1 MSAAI
6 RTLRALI
13 LDFDGVILESN
24 GIKTLAFR
32 EVFARFP
39 EHLESMMRYHEEHIS
54 EPRQA
59 KFEYLVSRLLGR
71 PQDTELVAELTAD
84 FSRRVLDRMTDCAPV
99 NGAFE
104 FLEEFSP
111 WLPLF
116 LVSVNPEADLLT
128 ILDKRD
134 LRRHF
139 ADIYGCPPW
148 TKTRAVD
155 SVIGIL
161 GGDRAG
167 LALIGDAPS
176 DLHAAREAA
185 IEFIGRDS
193 GISFDNPVPPL
204 YPDMKALADLLR
216 ARIAS

>member
-1 MSAAI
+1 MSGEMQK
-6 RTLRALI
+6 LRALI

-24 GIKTLAFR
+24 GLKTLAFR
-32 EVFARFP
+32 EVFARYP
-39 EHLESMMRYHEEHIS
+39 EHLESMIRFHEEHIS
-54 EPRQA
+54 EARQA
-59 KFEYLVSRLLGR
+59 KFEYLARLLGR
-71 PQDTELVAELTAD
+71 PGDKDLVADLVAD
-84 FSRRVLDRMTDCAPV
+84 FSRRVLDRTTDCAPV
-99 NGAFE
+99 SGAFE

-111 WLPLF
+111 RLPLF
-116 LVSVNPEADLLT
+116 LASVNPEADLLT
-128 ILDKRD
+128 VLDRRD

-139 ADIYGCPPW
+139 ARVYGCPPW

-155 SVIGIL
+155 SLIDVL

-176 DLHAAREAA
+176 DLRTAREAG

-193 GISFDNPVPPL
+193 GIPFDDPVPPL
-204 YPDMKALADLLR
+204 YPDMKAIADLLR